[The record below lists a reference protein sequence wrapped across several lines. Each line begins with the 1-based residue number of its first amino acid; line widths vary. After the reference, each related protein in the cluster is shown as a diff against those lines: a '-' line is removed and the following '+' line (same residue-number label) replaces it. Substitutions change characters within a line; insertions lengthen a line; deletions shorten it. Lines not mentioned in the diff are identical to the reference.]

1 MIQGKELG
9 ENGSKLRSMDTKQSL
24 SAIRGIVLKLGKSD
38 ISAEKMS
45 LGTLS
50 KWLADF
56 DRTKGIERVG
66 RDFEFNDIQ
75 IEIPGQ
81 YSSFDAPNLS
91 THVQLVGFDQ
101 VLVCMKSKQRPKI
114 LTMRGS
120 DEKDYKFVVKGG
132 EDLRLDQRIEQL
144 FEVMNNVLNRDA
156 SCSQRKLAVRTYSVI
171 PVSKKCG
178 LLQFVENTCVL
189 QDIIR
194 DGLSSKLSSHALEV
208 YKPRTSA
215 DEKMKDVQIQCMRWV
230 VEKGGSKEL
239 SESYCNMYRK
249 VGFEEVSQKLSALE
263 AELPK
268 DALRMGFSR

>member
-1 MIQGKELG
+1 MIQVKALG
-9 ENGSKLRSMDTKQSL
+9 ENGSKLRSMDAKEF
-24 SAIRGIVLKLGKSD
+24 SAAIKGIVKKLEENEKIS
-38 ISAEKMS
+38 SAEKMS

-56 DRTKGIERVG
+56 DRTKGIEKVG
-66 RDFEFNDIQ
+66 KDFEFNGVQ

-81 YSSFDAPNLS
+81 YNSFGAPNLS

-101 VLVCMKSKQRPKI
+101 SLVCMKSKQRPKI

-144 FEVMNNVLNRDA
+144 FEVMNDVLNRDA

-178 LLQFVENTCVL
+178 LIQYVENTCTL

-194 DGLSSKLSSHALEV
+194 DGLSSGSKTG
-208 YKPRTSA
+208 TSG
-215 DEKMKDVQIQCMRWV
+215 DEMMRDVQRQCMNWV
-230 VEKGGSKEL
+230 IEKGGSSGRL
-239 SESYCNMYRK
+239 NESYCNMYRK
-249 VGFEEVSQKLSALE
+249 VGFEELSRELSALQ
-263 AELPK
+263 AELPR
-268 DALRMGFSR
+268 DALRTGFSR